1 MQEDFISYSWISL
14 LGKDCGGT
22 KWRLNGEEEMCA
34 SWKRGEG
41 VKAEIQ
47 TKEKT
52 THKSTF
58 STFSPKNGC
67 HIILIGNKM
76 QIRKETW
83 RCLDYSFFSPSS
95 QKCFSSYSY
104 NWMMYVW
111 NYEAVFTFD
120 AKSANFLCPS
130 WRSDFLRR
138 AYEQGLL
145 RRKLFKSQSCVSI
158 QHIKFWCVNLM
169 HLVHKH
175 WEWSWQG
182 DICCLVGKL

>member
-1 MQEDFISYSWISL
+1 MQEDFISYPWINL

-47 TKEKT
+47 TKEKR

-58 STFSPKNGC
+58 STFSPKNGS

-83 RCLDYSFFSPSS
+83 RCLDYSFSPFPVKSVFLLIPAIEWCMSETMRLFSLSMPKV
-95 QKCFSSYSY
+95 QIFSVLREDLIFWDGPTSKVC
-104 NWMMYVW
+104 YVA
-111 NYEAVFTFD
+111 NCLKVSPASVF
-120 AKSANFLCPS
+120 
-130 WRSDFLRR
+130 
-138 AYEQGLL
+138 
-145 RRKLFKSQSCVSI
+145 SI
-158 QHIKFWCVNLM
+158 
-169 HLVHKH
+169 
-175 WEWSWQG
+175 
-182 DICCLVGKL
+182 